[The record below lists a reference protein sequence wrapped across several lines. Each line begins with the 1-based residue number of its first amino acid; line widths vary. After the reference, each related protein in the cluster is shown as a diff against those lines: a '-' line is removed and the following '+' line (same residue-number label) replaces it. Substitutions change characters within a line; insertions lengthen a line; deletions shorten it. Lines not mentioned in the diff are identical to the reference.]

1 MPELCVTFRP
11 KQRARGMPG
20 ARCTRSRACSVEST
34 RVSHHGRTGIPGI
47 PARNGF
53 NGFLRA
59 LPGDRACL
67 PPSPVKLLFTNL
79 TPASGRQDHTTSPSA
94 RSALVSSAA
103 YVHRIPCPTFVTIAK
118 RPFVW
123 AGMAAD
129 REVICAKWEQKY
141 FCEGGWTGKSLDRDF
156 WHQEPGDL
164 ILRSGRL
171 AASRRMDP
179 TPGLGPSFE
188 THAMACS
195 SG

>member
-1 MPELCVTFRP
+1 
-11 KQRARGMPG
+11 MPG
-20 ARCTRSRACSVEST
+20 ARRTRSLAWEKINHTSIVTTGPPES
-34 RVSHHGRTGIPGI
+34 PGI

-59 LPGDRACL
+59 LPGDRACS

-141 FCEGGWTGKSLDRDF
+141 FCEGG
-156 WHQEPGDL
+156 
-164 ILRSGRL
+164 
-171 AASRRMDP
+171 
-179 TPGLGPSFE
+179 
-188 THAMACS
+188 
-195 SG
+195 